1 MFVNKADNFKFK
13 KIVRIEQGC
22 LRIQT
27 TIMTCPD
34 DTKLGSN
41 HLILHTARM
50 TYN

>member
-22 LRIQT
+22 QEIQT
-27 TIMTCPD
+27 TFMTFPD
-34 DTKLGSN
+34 DSNSGSN
-41 HLILHTARM
+41 HLILQTARM